1 MSNKLFFIALAAM
14 AGVIALSNFLVTK
27 QINDWI
33 TWASFTY
40 PLVFLITDLSNRFL
54 GLKAASKVVLLGFCC
69 GVLLSFISA
78 PVRIAIASGS
88 AFILAGAINLL
99 IFDKLRQADLW
110 WLAPISSSSSASVLD
125 TMIFFSLAFAGTQVP
140 WLSLAIGD
148 LAVKLLM
155 VAVFLPLYKLLLD
168 KIFSLTD
175 SMKMPSAAMP
185 R

>member
-1 MSNKLFFIALAAM
+1 MHKRLFFLAMAAM

-40 PLVFLITDLSNRFL
+40 PLVFLITDISNRFL

-78 PVRIAIASGS
+78 PVRIAVASGS

-99 IFDKLRQADLW
+99 IFDKLRQAKIW
-110 WLAPISSSSSASVLD
+110 WLAPISSSASASVLD
-125 TMIFFSLAFAGTQVP
+125 TMIFFAFAFVGTQVP

-148 LAVKLLM
+148 LTVKIIM
-155 VAVFLPLYKLLLD
+155 VAIFLPIYKLLLD
-168 KIFSLTD
+168 KIFSLTTTQMPTT
-175 SMKMPSAAMP
+175 SMLK
-185 R
+185 